1 MNYILKG
8 VPAPF
13 RHAGIFVC
21 LLLTCLRSSAQLD
34 QLSEIVTVQLRNA
47 DALSVIQSLQKQ
59 SHYSFVYTASQ
70 LKIIPAGDISFD
82 HIPLGKALEILEH
95 NAGLDCKVS
104 DGHIS
109 IRTVTNGIVIQLM
122 GHVTDAKTHEPLDGV
137 GVTVTGTRTAAL
149 SDGDGRFALIIGDT
163 TVHLHFSR
171 VGYVPQSVV
180 VGHRRQFD
188 ISLVRSSKELEAVTV
203 NASRHVNTESA
214 LLNERRKS
222 AIVSDGISAQ
232 KIERTASITTTQA
245 LQQVTGVTITDEKY
259 VAIRGLGDRSVIAEL
274 NGVRLS
280 SANPDRSAVPLDL
293 VPATLLDNITV
304 YKTASPDHPADAS
317 AGIVELKTKSVPAA
331 LTVQF
336 MAQTGTNTTVGLG
349 GSVNSFQDADMGFWG
364 GKIKDKDLS
373 PAFLNLK
380 NEYPGGL
387 QQIQRLFIDS
397 RTNPAL
403 AAQAGQ
409 INSVM
414 QSFDPVLTTSYRKAL
429 PNQIYTVSLGNT
441 FHIFGDHALGVI
453 LSANYYRRTEDRYQ
467 AVLNQY
473 SLYQGVVTGGFTSAV
488 SNIGQTLYTPNIYS
502 PMHIPATISADNP
515 RLSKYLGYSENSGTE
530 TVSYGG
536 LAGLTYQFNAANE
549 IQLQYIGSRGGETS
563 GSNLNGAYDNTGLQ
577 FPVYDQVNQLR
588 QTYRTFN
595 TFNLQGEDRLK
606 FGSGLAWPQLS
617 YNLSSS
623 QSRQDEPDFRFTDLA
638 DENTSID
645 VNSTGVGIGSNIYS
659 FVVGSVHGIGPNGV
673 IGADPNGRKYR
684 DLNETN
690 YNAKADLSE
699 KVNIGGLGQTFK
711 VGVNYLHRQRD
722 FTESILGLPGTN
734 AGGDDGLL
742 QQVNGNLNELVSYSN
757 IGLQNPANYD
767 NLGQP
772 RVGGFLYQIKK
783 SPNNYTGTF
792 ETRAFYGMADVYL
805 RSNLRL
811 TGGVRFETTDI
822 ETTVDTAGVYDPLT
836 QINGGGASTETVSS
850 GAVTNPH
857 VVYSHNYAPYYSANL
872 TYIFRQNMNFRL
884 AYNTSLARPEIR
896 ELTNIYEFDPFQ
908 FAVVVGNPNLVNQLT
923 RSEDFRWEWFPRQD
937 EVISASFFAK
947 QIDHQLTK
955 VFIYNA
961 PGNQALYPEYP
972 IVEFQNDPNEGYIYG
987 IELEVRKELGSI
999 VPSLKH
1005 LVAGFNFMGA
1015 YSEIVKNPA
1024 RLDAAWINDRHAPA
1038 KSPVFEQPPYS
1049 INAYLDYDFPKLGT
1063 QATVSFNVV
1072 GERLV
1077 QVQMDGTPDIYDR
1090 PAPQLNFVFSQKLG
1104 KRFVVK
1110 GFAKN
1115 ILNPAFR
1122 EVYAYPGYGG
1132 KFYGQTYI
1140 HHQYYKGA
1148 ELALGLTYNLF

>member
-1 MNYILKG
+1 
-8 VPAPF
+8 
-13 RHAGIFVC
+13 
-21 LLLTCLRSSAQLD
+21 
-34 QLSEIVTVQLRNA
+34 
-47 DALSVIQSLQKQ
+47 
-59 SHYSFVYTASQ
+59 
-70 LKIIPAGDISFD
+70 
-82 HIPLGKALEILEH
+82 
-95 NAGLDCKVS
+95 
-104 DGHIS
+104 
-109 IRTVTNGIVIQLM
+109 
-122 GHVTDAKTHEPLDGV
+122 
-137 GVTVTGTRTAAL
+137 
-149 SDGDGRFALIIGDT
+149 
-163 TVHLHFSR
+163 
-171 VGYVPQSVV
+171 
-180 VGHRRQFD
+180 
-188 ISLVRSSKELEAVTV
+188 
-203 NASRHVNTESA
+203 
-214 LLNERRKS
+214 
-222 AIVSDGISAQ
+222 
-232 KIERTASITTTQA
+232 
-245 LQQVTGVTITDEKY
+245 
-259 VAIRGLGDRSVIAEL
+259 
-274 NGVRLS
+274 
-280 SANPDRSAVPLDL
+280 
-293 VPATLLDNITV
+293 
-304 YKTASPDHPADAS
+304 
-317 AGIVELKTKSVPAA
+317 
-331 LTVQF
+331 
-336 MAQTGTNTTVGLG
+336 
-349 GSVNSFQDADMGFWG
+349 
-364 GKIKDKDLS
+364 
-373 PAFLNLK
+373 
-380 NEYPGGL
+380 
-387 QQIQRLFIDS
+387 
-397 RTNPAL
+397 
-403 AAQAGQ
+403 
-409 INSVM
+409 M

-429 PNQIYTVSLGNT
+429 PDQIYTVSLGNT
-441 FHIFGDHALGVI
+441 FHIFGDHVLGVI
-453 LSANYYRRTEDRYQ
+453 LSANYYRRTEDRFQ

-623 QSRQDEPDFRFTDLA
+623 QSRQDEPNFRFTDLA

-645 VNSTGVGIGSNIYS
+645 VSSTGVGIGSNTYS

-711 VGVNYLHRQRD
+711 VGANYLHRERD

-742 QQVNGNLNELVSYSN
+742 QQVNGNLNELVSYQN

-772 RVGGFLYQIKK
+772 RVGGFLYQTLK

-792 ETRAFYGMADVYL
+792 ETRAFYGMADIYL
-805 RSNLRL
+805 RSDLRL

-822 ETTVDTAGVYDPLT
+822 ETTVDTVGVYDPLA

-857 VVYSHNYAPYYSANL
+857 VVYSRNYAPYYSANL
-872 TYIFRQNMNFRL
+872 TYTFRQNMNFRL

-908 FAVVVGNPNLVNQLT
+908 FAVVVGNPDLVNQLT

-987 IELEVRKELGSI
+987 IELEARKELGSF
-999 VPSLKH
+999 VPALKH
-1005 LVAGFNFMGA
+1005 FVAGFNFMGA
-1015 YSEIVKNPA
+1015 YSEITKNPA

-1104 KRFVVK
+1104 RRFVVK

-1115 ILNPAFR
+1115 ILNPAYR
-1122 EVYAYPGYGG
+1122 EVYTYPGYGG
-1132 KFYGQTYI
+1132 RFYGQTYI
-1140 HHQYYKGA
+1140 HHQYYKGT